1 MDRQKFLVLGSTQSF
16 VPNLIER
23 PVVSSEIG
31 RCDYLLPQL
40 AATTVDSSTL
50 PPATPPADMNQSS
63 YGYVLDQPSPKS
75 QPPEL
80 HFPSIAYARHT
91 ATGSAY
97 TPKPHPHLAS
107 QLFQPQTTVLPDIRL
122 MPDVYYDWVPRSV
135 PKFAPSPSELY
146 DAIRPWGSLK
156 SVSTWLAGVAPEDPA
171 TPDWF
176 AKVEFWY
183 ADEAQRFETD
193 FGQTGS
199 LIKGWQVV
207 IWGNTPVPFTD
218 GVLPC
223 FAAPL
228 QPPIIT
234 ADIFAPGP
242 YDPLAPAFFPSP
254 FSEISHSS
262 FPPVTIPPPL
272 TMQPFFPPTPPSIS
286 SSPPWATHNPF
297 AYKSRN
303 PPDPSRKLSSKSSVT
318 SLRNN
323 GSSLPLNTGPR
334 RWSLTMGETPD
345 GVFQPTGLVS
355 DDGKIIQHGQHIRPA
370 PAFGPGSQ
378 SASGLVDY
386 SNIFVKNLD
395 PDINSFFLEET
406 FSQFGRIISAR
417 VMRDDHQR
425 SRGYGFVSFYT
436 PEEAACAVKAMN
448 GTQFGRQVLSVTL
461 HEPRKLRPEKIA
473 ERVAQGLIHRQ
484 ASPIK
489 SRRSFR
495 EMSTCDR
502 PNNSEPLDDI
512 RLLSPESRK
521 AVLEKR
527 LIARVRVYAKKRSV
541 SEEMIQPIVNSLLP
555 SDLALIPLLHNR
567 TQLDNRIAETLFSI
581 QEVPEMPAAA
591 PRPTKRDIDNLCIQ
605 IQKIDPDD
613 VEHVMRILLDLL
625 KMEDWE
631 MVLGSKA
638 EVVIKYGE
646 AKRLVLKERSERQKE
661 SNEDVHDKNAVVDD
675 PISETGFSDE
685 RDVTIPLETVTVP
698 LLASLSA
705 EEIVRNLSSSYGSRI
720 LLKLGLKTPSEQEK
734 NSLLAWRTRVAS
746 KGKVIM
752 RTEIVG
758 MLERHAVGNGLKRS
772 QRIKTLREFV
782 NAEDDDESL
791 CELVLYP
798 ALLNAKLECF
808 ISSRESQ

>member
-1 MDRQKFLVLGSTQSF
+1 
-16 VPNLIER
+16 
-23 PVVSSEIG
+23 
-31 RCDYLLPQL
+31 
-40 AATTVDSSTL
+40 
-50 PPATPPADMNQSS
+50 MNQSS
-63 YGYVLDQPSPKS
+63 YEYVLDQPSPKS

-80 HFPSIAYARHT
+80 HFPSTAYARHT

-107 QLFQPQTTVLPDIRL
+107 QLFQPQTTVLPDVRL
-122 MPDVYYDWVPRSV
+122 MPDVYYDWMPRSV
-135 PKFAPSPSELY
+135 PKFAPSPSEFY

-171 TPDWF
+171 IPDWF

-199 LIKGWQVV
+199 LIKGWKVV

-262 FPPVTIPPPL
+262 FPPVMIPPPL

-297 AYKSRN
+297 AYKSRS
-303 PPDPSRKLSSKSSVT
+303 PPDPSRKLSGKSSVT

-323 GSSLPLNTGPR
+323 GSGLPLNAGPR

-541 SEEMIQPIVNSLLP
+541 SEGMIQPIVNSLLP
-555 SDLALIPLLHNR
+555 SDLALISLLHNR

-661 SNEDVHDKNAVVDD
+661 SNEDVHDKDAVVDD
-675 PISETGFSDE
+675 PISETGLSDE

-705 EEIVRNLSSSYGSRI
+705 KEIVRNLSSSYGSRI
-720 LLKLGLKTPSEQEK
+720 LLKLGLKAPSEQEK
-734 NSLLAWRTRVAS
+734 NTLLAWRTRVAS

-752 RTEIVG
+752 RAEIVG

-808 ISSRESQ
+808 ISSRGSQ